1 MHAINPPHVWDA
13 TKFAVIPSFA
23 LAFPYLTFL
32 PLNISMDLL
41 EIRLEVVKYLEDK
54 DLFTCILVN
63 KAWNDMFLPSL
74 YSSLHILDQ

>member
-1 MHAINPPHVWDA
+1 
-13 TKFAVIPSFA
+13 
-23 LAFPYLTFL
+23 
-32 PLNISMDLL
+32 MDLL

-74 YSSLHILDQ
+74 HSSLHILDQ